1 MVLSF
6 KGKEFY
12 YIFKTEGD
20 VLHGYKILRYLSQMH
35 SFSEYDESQV
45 FTFTEDVIENE
56 RYFCKARSRKVQS
69 YRILGKVV
77 EIKDSEIK
85 LIV

>member
-12 YIFKTEGD
+12 YIFKTDGSMMY
-20 VLHGYKILRYLSQMH
+20 GYKILRFLSHMH
-35 SFSEYDESQV
+35 SFSEYDDTKV
-45 FTFTEDVIENE
+45 FEFSEDTVENE
-56 RYFCKARSRKVQS
+56 RYFCNSIGRNVQS
-69 YRILGKVV
+69 YRLLGKVV
-77 EIKDSEIK
+77 EMKDSEIK